1 MRLISRSLTWAAMLA
16 FVVFASACS
25 TSKNQL
31 KKPEKDWMVAF
42 YNVENLFDTINDP
55 TINDEEFLP
64 GSRLDW
70 NTEKYLHKLQ
80 QKAKVIA
87 AMDSMEMPHF
97 VGLAEI
103 ENREVLE
110 DLVREPALAS
120 AAYSIAHIADND
132 DRGIEVAAIY
142 RADYF
147 RLLHLQAMEIIMP
160 DSLSGKMRHVLYAKG
175 LIHGNDTLHIF
186 VNHWTSRYGGRE
198 ETDPKRRTSGD
209 FLRHKADSIL
219 AFNANANIV
228 IMGDLNDNPNDL
240 SITDHLKA
248 GSPKQGVA
256 AAELYNL
263 SLDPFLAGEGT
274 LYYKSWDFFDQVIV
288 SSALLNGK
296 SWKVDSLKVV
306 KHPWMLFQQ
315 KNGESRPNRTASG
328 GRYFGGFSDHLP
340 VVLYLSSEK

>member
-1 MRLISRSLTWAAMLA
+1 MRLISKRLTWVALLAML
-16 FVVFASACS
+16 VFSSACS

-42 YNVENLFDTINDP
+42 YNVENLFDTIDDP

-87 AMDSMEMPHF
+87 AMDSIEMPHF

-110 DLVREPALAS
+110 DLVREPAIAN

-132 DRGIEVAAIY
+132 DRGIEVAALY
-142 RADYF
+142 RAAYF
-147 RLLHLQAMEIIMP
+147 RLLHLQAMEIPMP

-175 LIHGNDTLHIF
+175 LIQSNDTLHIF

-198 ETDPKRRTSGD
+198 ETDPKRRASGD

-219 AFNANANIV
+219 ALNVDANII

-240 SITDHLKA
+240 SITEHLKA
-248 GSPKQGVA
+248 GSPKQGITN
-256 AAELYNL
+256 AELYNL
-263 SLDPFLAGEGT
+263 SIDPFLAGEGT

-296 SWKVDSLKVV
+296 SWQVNSLKVV

-340 VVLYLSSEK
+340 VVLYLAPGN